1 MVIKMNKKLILIV
14 TLISLF
20 PFIVSGKSES
30 KLPHLRQQG
39 TASQLIVDNKP
50 FLILGGEL
58 GNSSASSLS
67 YMKNVWPI
75 LLKLN
80 LNTVLIPVYWELI
93 EPVEG
98 EFDFS
103 IVDNLI
109 YHARKNNL
117 RIIFLWFGSWKNS
130 MSCYVPEWIKTNRER
145 FPRARDDKGN
155 ALEILTAFNDNNL
168 NADLKALQQLM
179 KHIATIDKNHST
191 VIMVQVENEI
201 GMIPVA
207 RDYCNQA
214 NIAFRKDV
222 PMKLIDYLK
231 ENKDNLM
238 PELHDLWAASD
249 YKKEG
254 TWEEIF
260 GKSKSTDELFM
271 AWHYAIFVEELAKA
285 GKKEHDIP
293 MFVNAALI
301 RKGYEPGQYPSA
313 GPLPHLTDVWRA
325 GAPSVDF
332 LSPDIYFP
340 DIEEWCHKY
349 DQKGNPFFIPEAR
362 REEETGMKA
371 FYVFGNHNAMGFSP
385 FSIESTDNPEED
397 PIGKSY
403 NIISQLE
410 HLILENQGR
419 GKMAGILLD
428 HNKKQEEIVLGGYK
442 FIIKHDF
449 TLGWSPEAKND
460 TWPLSGV
467 LIINTAPGEFY
478 VAGSGIV
485 INFETIKDD
494 NSKAGIAR
502 IDEGEFR
509 DGQWVP
515 GRRMNG
521 DQSHQGRHLRIPEKV
536 YGIQK
541 VKLYT
546 YQ

>member
-1 MVIKMNKKLILIV
+1 MHKKLILIV
-14 TLISLF
+14 MLIVLF
-20 PFIVSGKSES
+20 PVIVSGKPES
-30 KLPHLRQQG
+30 RLPHLKKQG

-50 FLILGGEL
+50 FLIIGGEL

-67 YMKNVWPI
+67 YMKNVWPT
-75 LLKLN
+75 LVKLN
-80 LNTVLIPVYWELI
+80 LNTILIPVYWELI

-98 EFDFS
+98 AFDFS
-103 IVDNLI
+103 VVDNLV
-109 YHARKNNL
+109 YQARKNNL

-130 MSCYVPEWIKTNRER
+130 MSCYVPEWIKTNQQR
-145 FPRARDDKGN
+145 FPRSRDDKGN

-168 NADLKALQQLM
+168 NADLKAFQQLM
-179 KHIATIDKNHST
+179 KHIATIDKNHRT
-191 VIMVQVENEI
+191 VIMIQVENEI

-207 RDYCNQA
+207 RDYCQEA
-214 NIAFRKDV
+214 NIVFQKDV
-222 PMKLIDYLK
+222 PTKLINYLE
-231 ENKDNLM
+231 ENKNNLM
-238 PELHDLWAASD
+238 PELHALWAANG
-249 YKKEG
+249 YRKEG

-313 GPLPHLTDVWRA
+313 GPLPHLMDVWRA
-325 GAPSVDF
+325 GAPSIDF
-332 LSPDIYFP
+332 ISPDIYFP
-340 DIEEWCHKY
+340 SIEEWCRKY

-362 REEETGMKA
+362 REREAGMKA

-403 NIISQLE
+403 NIITQLE
-410 HLILENQGR
+410 PLILENQGR
-419 GKMAGILLD
+419 GKTAGVLLD
-428 HNKKQEEIVLGGYK
+428 NNKKQEEIVLGGYRL
-442 FIIKHDF
+442 IVKHDF

-467 LIINTAPGEFY
+467 LIINTSPGEFY

-485 INFETIKDD
+485 INFKTIKDD
-494 NSKAGIAR
+494 NSRAGIAR
-502 IDEGEFR
+502 IEEGEFK
-509 DGQWVP
+509 DGQWLP
-515 GRRMNG
+515 GCRMNG
-521 DQSHQGRHLRIPEKV
+521 DQSHQGRHLRIPENE
-536 YGIQK
+536 YSIQK